1 MEILMV
7 DDHVLFRDG
16 LALMMTQCFPQVV
29 LREAAS
35 LGSAL
40 KQLRHPPAV
49 DMILLDLGL
58 SDSHGLESIDRLRA
72 AAPDVTLIVL
82 SGDDRPE
89 TVLASIE
96 HGAAG
101 FIPKTARS
109 GVIETGLRTVIE
121 GGVYIPRSA
130 VLQMARGVR
139 PPEDGA
145 GLGGLGLSQ
154 RQIDVLHGLAAGE
167 ATKAMAR
174 RMDVAESTVKTHLL
188 GIYRKLGVSSRTEAV
203 LAAARHGLLE
213 NMLGSQR
220 RRR

>member
-1 MEILMV
+1 MV

-16 LALMMTQCFPQVV
+16 LALMMTQCFPQVI

-35 LGSAL
+35 LNGAL
-40 KQLRHPPAV
+40 EQLRRSPSV
-49 DMILLDLGL
+49 DMVLLDLGL
-58 SDSHGLESIDRLRA
+58 GDSHGLDSIDRLRRD
-72 AAPDVTLIVL
+72 APRVALIVL

-89 TVLASIE
+89 TVLACIE

-121 GGVYIPRSA
+121 GGIYIPRSV
-130 VLQMARGVR
+130 VLQMALKTCST
-139 PPEDGA
+139 EA
-145 GLGGLGLSQ
+145 GPGGLGLSQ
-154 RQIDVLHGLAAGE
+154 RQVDVLHGLAAGE

-213 NMLGSQR
+213 NFLSSQR
-220 RRR
+220 RR

>member
-1 MEILMV
+1 MV

-29 LREAAS
+29 LREAS
-35 LGSAL
+35 TLGGAL
-40 KQLRHPPAV
+40 KQLRQPPAV
-49 DMILLDLGL
+49 DLVLLDLGL
-58 SDSHGLESIDRLRA
+58 SDSQGSDGIDRLRLV
-72 AAPDVTLIVL
+72 APDVTLVVL

-89 TVLASIE
+89 TILACIE
-96 HGAAG
+96 RGAAG
-101 FIPKTARS
+101 FIPKTARA

-130 VLQMARGVR
+130 VLAMARGAEV
-139 PPEDGA
+139 ESGA
-145 GLGGLGLSQ
+145 GLEGLGLSQ
-154 RQIDVLHGLAAGE
+154 RQMEVLHGLVAGE

-203 LAAARHGLLE
+203 LAAAKHGLLE
-213 NMLGSQR
+213 HIPSPR
-220 RRR
+220 RHR